1 MIKSENENIEK
12 RKTNKTTFFN
22 SVTNEPIVN
31 TLNHD
36 DKNYYIT
43 DSEYELKNKNEIL
56 HDDILGHN
64 EKEIKFYDLWNNYRD
79 SYPRIF
85 VNEKKTLDKLEKFV
99 ENFIDEKM
107 EEIKEN
113 KLINEL
119 IGFLMFLVD
128 IGNVSISFFN
138 YITLEKIY
146 ANN

>member
-85 VNEKKTLDKLEKFV
+85 VNEKKNLR
-99 ENFIDEKM
+99 
-107 EEIKEN
+107 
-113 KLINEL
+113 
-119 IGFLMFLVD
+119 
-128 IGNVSISFFN
+128 
-138 YITLEKIY
+138 
-146 ANN
+146 